1 MNMRKPRLRGLRG
14 RGWRRGR
21 GTARRGG
28 WRRGRGT
35 ARRGMRSN
43 LRTLAGSQ
51 IYEPLNGRTALTEFK
66 LRAGTPASGCR
77 ADMGGG
83 AESIDAKLV
92 EDAADEC
99 GAGDSREPLG
109 AAPDRSCGCTQV
121 HKFTGSKS
129 RLMPAWIEREGGSHR
144 I

>member
-92 EDAADEC
+92 EVELCEDCEAGDG
-99 GAGDSREPLG
+99 GAGQG
-109 AAPDRSCGCTQV
+109 AAPDRTCGYTQRM
-121 HKFTGSKS
+121 FTN
-129 RLMPAWIEREGGSHR
+129 
-144 I
+144 